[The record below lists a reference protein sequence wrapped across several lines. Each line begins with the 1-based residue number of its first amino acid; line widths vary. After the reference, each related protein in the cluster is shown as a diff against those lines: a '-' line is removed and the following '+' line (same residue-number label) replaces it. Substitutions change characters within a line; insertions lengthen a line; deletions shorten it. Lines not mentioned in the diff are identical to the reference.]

1 MKKKLSIAYVL
12 VLFFALAMVF
22 GGSKDVFAITQAE
35 AEASPEIKVN
45 EVKTDTLSGQ
55 NDIKWYKVNVTDRGY
70 FRLTLG
76 PNADANSDDISF
88 GWNVF
93 LYKKG
98 DLTAELVKLT
108 HVTTKEASM
117 WMAYY
122 PDTYYIKVENNVN
135 YVSALAAKAPFDLK
149 IEFNKTDVWE
159 QEDNNKS
166 VNPNVIN
173 VNTTYNGITNVA
185 DDIDWYKFTVTEG
198 GVTNISFGPDLNLAD
213 MEKLKWGWNL
223 FVYTTD
229 LKTEVCKLEKVTNP
243 SSLEQKIKLGKGSYL
258 IKICPNSNGYFSPD
272 RQIYSFSID
281 FEGYSTAI
289 TKEKVNLK
297 KVKAGKKKATLK
309 WDKISYASGYEIY
322 RSTKSNKGFKKIA
335 TVKGSKAKYVSKKL
349 KSKKKYYYKV
359 RAFVTVNGKKYYSQD
374 SAVKKVKAK

>member
-1 MKKKLSIAYVL
+1 M
-12 VLFFALAMVF
+12 
-22 GGSKDVFAITQAE
+22 
-35 AEASPEIKVN
+35 
-45 EVKTDTLSGQ
+45 
-55 NDIKWYKVNVTDRGY
+55 
-70 FRLTLG
+70 TLG